1 MEHHVPLIS
10 TLAVGFGLALLLGFF
25 AERLR
30 MPALVG
36 YLLAGIIISPST
48 PGFVADVDIASQL
61 SEIGVM
67 LLMFGVGMHFSVRD
81 LMAVRRIAIPG
92 AIVQMSV
99 ATLLGLLLAQW
110 WGWPLSQALVLGL
123 CLSCASTVVLLRG
136 LESQGALDSQNGR
149 IAVGWLIVED
159 LATVLM
165 LVLLPVFA
173 STLLGAESASD
184 KSLWWTL
191 GQLML
196 QLIAFV
202 VVMFYAGRRVIPW
215 LLWHV
220 AGTGSRELFTL
231 AVVAAAISIAYG
243 AAAIFNVS
251 FALGAFFA
259 GMMMRESEFSH
270 RAASES
276 LPLRDAFS
284 VLFFVAVGMLFDP
297 AVLIESPVHVLG
309 VVAIIV
315 IGKTLAAMAIV
326 LSFKYP
332 LNTALVVA
340 ASLAQI
346 GEFSFIL
353 AGLALSL
360 GLLPEEGMNLVLAGA
375 IVSIAINPLLFS
387 AVQPLRVWAL
397 NRSAIARRL
406 EARPDPFAT
415 LPMSTDSK
423 YLKNQVVLVG
433 FGRVGRRVADQLKAL
448 DIPFVVAEQNREQV
462 EHLRDNG
469 FAAVVGN
476 AADPAVLVQAHIMHA
491 RMLVIATP
499 DPVDIRKMADTARKL
514 NPEIEIV
521 LRTYSEAEA
530 QLLNRDG
537 IGTVFFSEDALAGNI
552 SDHIQKRFAPEN
564 ATSKH

>member
-10 TLAVGFGLALLLGFF
+10 TLAVGFGLALLLGFL

-81 LMAVRRIAIPG
+81 LLAVRRIAVPG

-99 ATLLGLLLAQW
+99 ATLLGLMLAWW
-110 WGWPLSQALVLGL
+110 WGWPVAQALVLGL

-173 STLLGAESASD
+173 GTMLGGDNSSD
-184 KSLWWTL
+184 QSLWLTL
-191 GQLML
+191 GKLFL
-196 QLIAFV
+196 QLSAFV
-202 VVMFYAGRRVIPW
+202 GIMFFVGRRVIPW
-215 LLWHV
+215 LLWQV

-231 AVVAAAISIAYG
+231 AVIAAAISIAYG
-243 AAAIFNVS
+243 AAAIFSVS

-259 GMMMRESEFSH
+259 GMLMRESEFSH

-297 AVLIESPVHVLG
+297 GVLYESPVHVLG

-315 IGKTLAAMAIV
+315 VGKMLAAMAIV
-326 LSFKYP
+326 LTFKYP

-375 IVSIAINPLLFS
+375 IVSIALNPLLFS
-387 AVQPLRVWAL
+387 VIKPLRVWIL
-397 NRSAIARRL
+397 NRSAVARRL
-406 EARPDPFAT
+406 EARPDPFST
-415 LPMSTDSK
+415 LPMTTDSK

-462 EHLRDNG
+462 EHLRKNG
-469 FAAVVGN
+469 FAAVAGN
-476 AADPAVLVQAHIMHA
+476 AADPAVLVQSHIMHA
-491 RMLVIATP
+491 AMLVIATP

-514 NPEIEIV
+514 NPDIEIV

-530 QLLNRDG
+530 QLLRRDG
-537 IGTVFFSEDALAGNI
+537 IGTVFFSEDALAGSI
-552 SDHIQKRFAPEN
+552 SEHIQKRFSPGN
-564 ATSKH
+564 

>member
-110 WGWPLSQALVLGL
+110 WGWPFAQALVLGL

-196 QLIAFV
+196 QLTAFV
-202 VVMFYAGRRVIPW
+202 VIMFYAGRRAIPW

-326 LSFKYP
+326 LTFKYP

-491 RMLVIATP
+491 KMLVIATP

-537 IGTVFFSEDALAGNI
+537 IGTVFFSEDALAGSI

-564 ATSKH
+564 ATIKH